1 MVTTRTF
8 AAFDFDGTLTRRDTV
23 VPFLTTVVGRVAV
36 ARALAS
42 ESVGLA
48 RVAAG
53 RGDRDVMKERFL
65 GRVLARP
72 SVLRCADARAATF
85 GTELA
90 RSGITKEARDRIA
103 WHRREGHE
111 VVIVS
116 ASLDVYLDEVA
127 RRLGV
132 VHVLCTTL
140 EHDEN
145 DLCTGRLL
153 GANCRGAEK
162 ATRLRALIDT
172 DAARDA
178 GEAGAADNV
187 GLWAYGN
194 SHGDDEML
202 AMAQHPV
209 RARRGQL
216 RPPAVTGSI
225 RS

>member
-1 MVTTRTF
+1 MATRTF
-8 AAFDFDGTLTRRDTV
+8 AAFDFDGTMTRRDTV
-23 VPFLTTVVGRVAV
+23 VPFLTTVVGRAAV

-42 ESVGLA
+42 ESAGLA

-53 RGDRDVMKERFL
+53 RGDRDVMKERFV
-65 GRVLARP
+65 GRVLRGHP
-72 SVLRCADARAATF
+72 HSDVQRAGRVF
-85 GTELA
+85 GAELA
-90 RSGITKEARDRIA
+90 RSGITKESRDRIA

-127 RRLGV
+127 RHLGV
-132 VHVLCTTL
+132 AHVLCTRL
-140 EHDEN
+140 EHEHDV
-145 DLCTGRLL
+145 CTGRLL

-162 ATRLRALIDT
+162 ATRLRALID
-172 DAARDA
+172 ASV
-178 GEAGAADNV
+178 AGAPVDV
-187 GLWAYGN
+187 DVDLWAYGN

-202 AMAQHPV
+202 ALAQHPV

-216 RPPAVTGSI
+216 RRPAATGSI